1 MHTGLRSIRVPDNL
15 WLAARVEAARRH
27 ETVTS
32 AIIRFLTEYTR
43 GEDDHSGQLPT
54 PAR

>member
-1 MHTGLRSIRVPDNL
+1 MHTGLRSIRVPDDL

-43 GEDDHSGQLPT
+43 GEDDRFGRLSN

>member
-1 MHTGLRSIRVPDNL
+1 MHTGLRSIRVPDDL

-43 GEDDHSGQLPT
+43 GEDDRSGRLPT
-54 PAR
+54 PTR